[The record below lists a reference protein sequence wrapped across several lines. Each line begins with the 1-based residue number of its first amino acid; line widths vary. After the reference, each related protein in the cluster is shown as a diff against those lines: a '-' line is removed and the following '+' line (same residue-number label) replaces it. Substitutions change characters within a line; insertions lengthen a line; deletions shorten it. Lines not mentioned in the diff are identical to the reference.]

1 MREVEVPLALEQDII
16 LCIFYHLPGKNRK
29 RLMRISTKVF
39 SSLRLY
45 VSGEN
50 LFTFTKFKYMDPE
63 VPNGNAL
70 NMGIENLGY
79 PNPRTFTVGV
89 NVQF

>member
-1 MREVEVPLALEQDII
+1 
-16 LCIFYHLPGKNRK
+16 
-29 RLMRISTKVF
+29 
-39 SSLRLY
+39 
-45 VSGEN
+45 
-50 LFTFTKFKYMDPE
+50 MDPE
-63 VPNGNAL
+63 GPNGNAL